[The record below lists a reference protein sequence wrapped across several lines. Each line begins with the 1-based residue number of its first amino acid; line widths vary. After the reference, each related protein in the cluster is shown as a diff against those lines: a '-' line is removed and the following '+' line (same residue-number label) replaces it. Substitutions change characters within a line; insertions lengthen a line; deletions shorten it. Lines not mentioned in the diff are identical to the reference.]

1 MRHDLKISQLL
12 LRMNSR
18 DTDTHSTHCQL
29 KGISDKLLVSWLHE
43 NIRKRDD
50 EMQWCWK
57 EMSKNK
63 AILYSCCC
71 WMMREKLRC
80 KCIGCKIGREEYTG
94 KFAVVKNNSLFPSMK
109 KMRDEKRGGK
119 WSSKVFSFFTVFL
132 PSWFSYWK
140 IVVCNSF
147 FFKGE
152 GDVGT
157 NNKRNRERLHPVP
170 ASSLYQDNKRWR
182 VRSQLRM
189 GWRRQVNQRKR
200 KRGMMLVMLLLLL
213 IFYTRCV
220 FVDSNTEI
228 LTDTPQSSW
237 IYYKLFPQ
245 NIVRGWIKDLEA
257 GGWSEPFPGNP
268 LCL

>member
-1 MRHDLKISQLL
+1 MRCNDAEKKCLKIRQYFTLVAVGWWGRSQ
-12 LRMNSR
+12 
-18 DTDTHSTHCQL
+18 
-29 KGISDKLLVSWLHE
+29 K
-43 NIRKRDD
+43 
-50 EMQWCWK
+50 
-57 EMSKNK
+57 
-63 AILYSCCC
+63 
-71 WMMREKLRC
+71 KLRC

-119 WSSKVFSFFTVFL
+119 WSSKVFSFFIVFL
-132 PSWFSYWK
+132 SLDSRTEK
-140 IVVCNSF
+140 LLSAIH

-170 ASSLYQDNKRWR
+170 ASSVYQDNKRWR
-182 VRSQLRM
+182 VWM
-189 GWRRQVNQRKR
+189 GWRRQVNQRTR
-200 KRGMMLVMLLLLL
+200 KRGMMLVMLLLHL

-220 FVDSNTEI
+220 FVDSNIEI

-245 NIVRGWIKDLEA
+245 NTVRGWIRDLKA
-257 GGWSEPFPGNP
+257 DRWSEPFPGSP